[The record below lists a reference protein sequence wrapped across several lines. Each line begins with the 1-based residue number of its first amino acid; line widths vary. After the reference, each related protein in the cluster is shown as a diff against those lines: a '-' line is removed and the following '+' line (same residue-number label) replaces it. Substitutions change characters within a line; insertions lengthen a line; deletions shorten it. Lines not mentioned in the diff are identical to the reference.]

1 MSILYDE
8 GQQAIAT
15 ESRRVIEARVN
26 KEELL
31 PLLETT
37 GQYHEGFWTT
47 AKEQG
52 WTALALPEAY
62 GGLDLGLIE
71 LGLIAH
77 QAGRS
82 LSGAPFLTSSFGA
95 AKAIELYGSDDQK
108 ARWLPGL
115 ASGETIGA
123 VAFAAGAN
131 ALPARPSVTLTG
143 ERLDGAMTGVAGGLA
158 ADIVVVFANGPGMP
172 VLAVA
177 ELADVQ
183 RTAVA
188 SFDNSRLY
196 ADLTFAGTPAETLIS
211 GAAARDAALHVL
223 ALQAVI
229 TAHEQTGGAE
239 AMMEIA
245 RDYAVTRRA
254 FGQPI
259 GAFQSIKHRIA
270 ELYGYVE
277 LARANCIHA
286 ASREGQA
293 DFITAAAAARLSAT
307 EAYDTASRD
316 CVQIHG
322 GIGVTW
328 ELGLHLHTRRA
339 RSLAIEQGNMLFWE
353 DVLVDRLTGE
363 AA

>member
-15 ESRRVIEARVN
+15 ESRRALEARVS
-26 KEELL
+26 KDDLL
-31 PLLETT
+31 PLLQTS
-37 GQYHEGFWTT
+37 GRYHDGFWTT

-62 GGLDLGLIE
+62 GGLALGLVE

-95 AKAIELYGSDDQK
+95 AKAVELYGNDEQK

-115 ASGETIGA
+115 ASGEMIGA
-123 VAFAAGAN
+123 IAFAAGPDP
-131 ALPARPSVTLTG
+131 LPAAPSVVLYNGQVEGTAVGVSGGLFADVAIVFVQDG
-143 ERLDGAMTGVAGGLA
+143 GAPALAIVDLDGTRRIAI
-158 ADIVVVFANGPGMP
+158 D
-172 VLAVA
+172 
-177 ELADVQ
+177 
-183 RTAVA
+183 
-188 SFDNSRLY
+188 SFDNSRCI
-196 ADLTFAGTPAETLIS
+196 ADLTLAGAPAEALVS
-211 GAAARDAALHVL
+211 GEAARAAALHIL
-223 ALQAVI
+223 ALQAVV

-239 AMMEIA
+239 ALMEIA
-245 RDYAVTRRA
+245 RDYALTRKA

-270 ELYGYVE
+270 ELYGLVE
-277 LARANCIHA
+277 LARANAIHA
-286 ASREGQA
+286 AACEGQD

-307 EAYDTASRD
+307 EAYDTAARD

-328 ELGLHLHTRRA
+328 EIGLHLHMRRA
-339 RSLAIEQGNMLFWE
+339 RTLAIEQGSSFFWE
-353 DVLVDRLTGE
+353 DVLVDRLAGE
-363 AA
+363 GA